1 MIKEM
6 LFFSESLNGKSKN
19 SNKKAP
25 DKMQHKLSE
34 YEFTAKAELMYFIN
48 KKKKYEERNR
58 ENTYIKFLEQK
69 EIRLLLFSDKF
80 ITKLTRSGS
89 TNISSRFFLIY

>member
-25 DKMQHKLSE
+25 DKIQHKLSE
-34 YEFTAKAELMYFIN
+34 YEFTSKAEFIYFKN
-48 KKKKYEERNR
+48 KKKKYEEKIR
-58 ENTYIKFLEQK
+58 ENKYIKFSEQK
-69 EIRLLLFSDKF
+69 VVRLLFSDKF

-89 TNISSRFFLIY
+89 TNISSKFFLIY